1 MKTVVPG
8 LAIGMALLGAAC
20 TCMATTFSTPIEA
33 SRYRTAEG
41 VEVITGRASAL
52 PSTAPGPGTPAAAT
66 PAAKM
71 RDASQVPMLHPVSTP
86 VAKPA
91 PIPADE
97 QASRDKDRVNILT
110 SELIN
115 EGKALEK
122 KRSALRSPKVDAELS
137 TEQQQAL
144 REEIARHEANVK
156 ALNAELRRAGS
167 QTRVELANQ

>member
-1 MKTVVPG
+1 MKTVVAG
-8 LAIGMALLGAAC
+8 LMGSAAMFGAVCA
-20 TCMATTFSTPIEA
+20 CMAATFTTPIEA
-33 SRYRTAEG
+33 SRYRTSDG
-41 VEVITGRASAL
+41 VEVITGRSSAL
-52 PSTAPGPGTPAAAT
+52 PSTAVMAAPQVA
-66 PAAKM
+66 PAAKA
-71 RDASQVPMLHPVSTP
+71 RDASETPMLHPVSMP

-91 PIPADE
+91 QVPAEE
-97 QASRDKDRVNILT
+97 QASRDKDRINILT

-122 KRSALRSPKVDAELS
+122 KRAALRSPKVDAELS

-167 QTRVELANQ
+167 QTRVGAANS